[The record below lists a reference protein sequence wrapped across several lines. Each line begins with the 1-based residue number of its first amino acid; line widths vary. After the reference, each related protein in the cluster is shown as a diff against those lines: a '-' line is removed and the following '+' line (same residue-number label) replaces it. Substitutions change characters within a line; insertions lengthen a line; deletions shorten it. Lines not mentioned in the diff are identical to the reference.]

1 MIGLMDC
8 NNFFVSCER
17 LFRPDLAKCP
27 VAVLSSN
34 DGCIV
39 SRSQEVKDL
48 GIAMGVPYFEVKS
61 LCKKYNITLFS
72 SNFTL
77 YRDISTRVMATLKEF
92 VDDIEIY
99 SIDEAFFGVPKT
111 MDETTL
117 ISIRAEIIR
126 KTGIPVSIGV
136 APTKT
141 LAKVANDRAK
151 KGGGVMVLTKEVWKI
166 LQGEVSCSSIWGIGR
181 QTSQKLTEL
190 GINSVAELLARDRL
204 LYR

>member
-1 MIGLMDC
+1 
-8 NNFFVSCER
+8 
-17 LFRPDLAKCP
+17 
-27 VAVLSSN
+27 
-34 DGCIV
+34 
-39 SRSQEVKDL
+39 
-48 GIAMGVPYFEVKS
+48 
-61 LCKKYNITLFS
+61 
-72 SNFTL
+72 
-77 YRDISTRVMATLKEF
+77 MATLKEF